1 MQSELPCSPCHIGQA
16 CDNPVCRDAITVD
29 AVEAVVEKVLGYR
42 RSWGAYSPGLSVYVS
57 NFTPSGLL
65 LYAPAEPMFASERF
79 LRGLIYRAL
88 WGEALGFA
96 RNETALA
103 DGAFGLYRPD
113 SVLAK
118 LEEASETNSAFINWY
133 SQAARLLKQAASVL
147 VGPPSGMG
155 QLVSINDILKAI
167 EAAVLS
173 SEDSILK
180 YYHMLQMADM
190 DSDRRPEPVGA
201 LSDAYAGL
209 ISIAESFDGGIER
222 LRSALGRR

>member
-1 MQSELPCSPCHIGQA
+1 
-16 CDNPVCRDAITVD
+16 
-29 AVEAVVEKVLGYR
+29 
-42 RSWGAYSPGLSVYVS
+42 
-57 NFTPSGLL
+57 
-65 LYAPAEPMFASERF
+65 MFASERF
-79 LRGLIYRAL
+79 LRGLVYRIL

-103 DGAFGLYRPD
+103 GSLLGPYRPD

-118 LEEASETNSAFINWY
+118 LDEASETNSAFINWY
-133 SQAARLLKQAASVL
+133 SQAARLLEQAASVR
-147 VGPPSGMG
+147 VGAPSGMR
-155 QLVSINDILKAI
+155 QLVSINDILKTI
-167 EAAVLS
+167 EAAVLF

-201 LSDAYAGL
+201 MSDAYAGL
-209 ISIAESFDGGIER
+209 ISIAESFGDGIER